1 MTRPLSFQPATPAG
15 TPLLHEA
22 GDVLELGVLT
32 VDTERTIVGW
42 NRWLE
47 LASGKAASQVLGRR
61 LDDVYPEI
69 RGSYGDR
76 ALTRVFGGATVVMA
90 HRFHEHFLPFPPPP
104 GVREFERMQQSVRM
118 LPRVEDGEVVSA
130 IVFIEDVS
138 ERVARETE
146 LFLALHH
153 AEAANR
159 AKGDFLAT
167 MSHELRTPLAAIT
180 GYADLMLQ
188 EMAGPLTEGQQQHV
202 GRMKNLSAHL
212 LRIVDEILTFS
223 RLQAGREETH
233 VEVVD
238 LGLLAREAAS
248 SVQPLVERKGL
259 GFRLSIPD
267 KPVVVA
273 TDEMKVTQI
282 IINLLGNAAKFAQ
295 SGEVSLTLRR
305 GEDVVCLDV
314 ADTGPGISAANCARI
329 FEPFT
334 QVETA
339 LRRREPGTGLGL
351 PVSRQLARLL
361 GGDVTV
367 ESVPGRGSIFT
378 LTLPLEAPASPAA
391 SPAASPGSAK

>member
-1 MTRPLSFQPATPAG
+1 MSRPVSFHPATPDG
-15 TPLLHEA
+15 TSLLHEA
-22 GDVLELGVLT
+22 GDVLELGVLS
-32 VDTERTIVGW
+32 VDTERNVVGW

-47 LASGKAASQVLGRR
+47 LASGKPAAQVLGRR

-69 RGSYGDR
+69 RGTYGDR
-76 ALTRVFGGATVVMA
+76 ALTRVLSGATVVMA

-104 GVREFERMQQSVRM
+104 GVREFDLMQQSVRM
-118 LPRVEDGEVVSA
+118 IPRIEDGEVVSA

-138 ERVARETE
+138 ERVAREAE
-146 LFLALHH
+146 LFHALHR

-188 EMAGPLTEGQQQHV
+188 EMAGPLTDGQGQHV
-202 GRMKNLSAHL
+202 ARMKNLSAHL

-223 RLQAGREETH
+223 RLQAGREEVH
-233 VEVVD
+233 IQPVD
-238 LGLLAREAAS
+238 LSAVAREAAL
-248 SVQPLVERKGL
+248 SVQPLITRKGL
-259 GFRLSIPD
+259 EFRVSIPD
-267 KPVVVA
+267 LPVTVP

-282 IINLLGNAAKFAQ
+282 LINLLGNAAKFAQ
-295 SGEVSLTLRR
+295 SGEVSLTLQPEPDRVR
-305 GEDVVCLDV
+305 FDV
-314 ADTGPGISAANCARI
+314 ADTGPGISPANCVRI

-367 ESVPGRGSIFT
+367 SSTPGRGSIFT
-378 LTLPLEAPASPAA
+378 LTLPRDAVAPSASAE
-391 SPAASPGSAK
+391 